1 MLEGG
6 IAIPGLS
13 LNLGL
18 VIRSF
23 IPPFIPHADR
33 RVKLRITIP
42 AIWSAVL
49 GDKNKR
55 DVIGCQ
61 SRSSILLHL

>member
-33 RVKLRITIP
+33 RDKLRIIIP
-42 AIWSAVL
+42 AL
-49 GDKNKR
+49 
-55 DVIGCQ
+55 
-61 SRSSILLHL
+61 